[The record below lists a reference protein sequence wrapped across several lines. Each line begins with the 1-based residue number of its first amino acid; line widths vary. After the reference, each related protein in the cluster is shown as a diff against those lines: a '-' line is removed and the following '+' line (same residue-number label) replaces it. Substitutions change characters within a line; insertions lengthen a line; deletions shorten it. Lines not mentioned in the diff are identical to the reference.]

1 MESGGDRALRVGGL
15 LTCGHSDPRTA
26 VGSSNLNLAAGAT
39 PVNGRNARH
48 AAGLLGWPKELIMN
62 RPSEDDATS
71 GHERSDELEPAAE
84 IVMPGFAHPTIY
96 EVARVAGVA
105 PSTVSRAL
113 SKPGRVSYQTAERV
127 RRVAEEL
134 GYSTG
139 RMERAVSERGTGLLA
154 IVVADVAN
162 PVFFG
167 MIRGAERAATD
178 LGFTVLLLETEE
190 SESTEREALD
200 RLIPQ
205 VDGVVLSSSRMSN
218 AAIRSLAKRT
228 PTVLLNRIVSEVCS
242 VVIDNVHAI
251 KQAAEHLAA
260 LGHTSICYLAGPQ
273 ASWADG
279 ARWRGLREAGLE
291 LDLQVR
297 RMGPFQPTMQGGGVA
312 ADEWMLR
319 PTSAVITYNDL
330 IAIGFL
336 RAVMAAGRSVP
347 GDVSVIGFDNIAD
360 AVLVEPNLTT
370 IAAPLVSLGA
380 AAIARLVKTIRSRST
395 EAPQPVLLPARL
407 VIRSSTGSRS
417 T

>member
-1 MESGGDRALRVGGL
+1 
-15 LTCGHSDPRTA
+15 
-26 VGSSNLNLAAGAT
+26 
-39 PVNGRNARH
+39 
-48 AAGLLGWPKELIMN
+48 MN
-62 RPSEDDATS
+62 RPSDDGATS
-71 GHERSDELEPAAE
+71 GHEQSDELQAVAG
-84 IVMPGFAHPTIY
+84 IALPGFAHPTIY
-96 EVARVAGVA
+96 DVARMAGVA

-134 GYSTG
+134 GYRTG
-139 RMERAVSERGTGLLA
+139 RMERAVSGRSTGLLA
-154 IVVADVAN
+154 IALADVAN

-178 LGFTVLLLETEE
+178 LGFTVLLLETQE

-200 RLIPQ
+200 RLIPE
-205 VDGVVLSSSRMSN
+205 VDGVVLSSSRMSD
-218 AAIRSLAKRT
+218 AAIRSLAKRM
-228 PTVLLNRIVSEVCS
+228 PIVLLNRIVSEVSS

-251 KQAAEHLAA
+251 KKATEHLAA

-291 LDLQVR
+291 LDLHVR
-297 RMGPFQPTMQGGGVA
+297 RLGPFQPTIQGGAVA
-312 ADEWMLR
+312 AKEWMLR

-336 RAVMAAGRSVP
+336 RTVMAAGRSVP

-360 AVLVEPNLTT
+360 AVMVEPNLTT

-380 AAIARLVKTIRSRST
+380 AAIARLVKVTRSRSSK
-395 EAPQPVLLPARL
+395 APEPVLLPARL
-407 VIRSSTGSRS
+407 IIRNSTGRRS
-417 T
+417 M